1 MTEECILCYDPLCVP
16 VFRETTTDD
25 IIVEGDSSRLQCGHA
40 YHTLCLLR
48 ALQHRSACPLCNVIG
63 QMNDGGNDWW
73 HNGRIVLEGRCLEI
87 MEKVKKDKEVRE
99 GLRDYKAAAKDVM
112 SLKKDFMKRVKE
124 FKTGLRA
131 EMGVDEKVKA
141 VMKAKSSVLRLF
153 SRKAKSEGT
162 LIAGALNILPAPKVE
177 RFLLGATRFFRW
189 RMHHVF
195 N

>member
-1 MTEECILCYDPLCVP
+1 MTEECILCYDALCVP
-16 VFRETTTDD
+16 VFRENTTDD
-25 IIVEGDSSRLQCGHA
+25 IIVDGNSSRLQCGHA
-40 YHTLCLLR
+40 YHTTCVLKS
-48 ALQHRSACPLCNVIG
+48 LQYRSACPLCNVIG
-63 QMNDGGNDWW
+63 QMIDGNDWW

-87 MEKVKKDKEVRE
+87 MEKVKKDKEVKD
-99 GLRDYKAAAKDVM
+99 GLRDYKAASKDVM
-112 SLKKDFMKRVKE
+112 ALKKEFMKRVKE

-153 SRKAKSEGT
+153 ARKAKSEGT
-162 LIAGALNILPAPKVE
+162 LIAGAFNILPAYRVE
-177 RFLLGATRFFRW
+177 KFLLGATRFIRW

>member
-1 MTEECILCYDPLCVP
+1 
-16 VFRETTTDD
+16 
-25 IIVEGDSSRLQCGHA
+25 
-40 YHTLCLLR
+40 
-48 ALQHRSACPLCNVIG
+48 
-63 QMNDGGNDWW
+63 MNDGGHDWW

-112 SLKKDFMKRVKE
+112 SLKKEFMKRVKE

-153 SRKAKSEGT
+153 TRKAKSEGS
-162 LIAGALNILPAPKVE
+162 LIAGAFNILPTYRVE
-177 RFLLGATRFFRW
+177 KFLLGATRFIRW

>member
-1 MTEECILCYDPLCVP
+1 
-16 VFRETTTDD
+16 
-25 IIVEGDSSRLQCGHA
+25 
-40 YHTLCLLR
+40 
-48 ALQHRSACPLCNVIG
+48 
-63 QMNDGGNDWW
+63 
-73 HNGRIVLEGRCLEI
+73 
-87 MEKVKKDKEVRE
+87 
-99 GLRDYKAAAKDVM
+99 
-112 SLKKDFMKRVKE
+112 MKRVKE

-153 SRKAKSEGT
+153 TRKAKNEGS
-162 LIAGALNILPAPKVE
+162 LLAGALNILPAPKVE

>member
-1 MTEECILCYDPLCVP
+1 
-16 VFRETTTDD
+16 
-25 IIVEGDSSRLQCGHA
+25 
-40 YHTLCLLR
+40 
-48 ALQHRSACPLCNVIG
+48 
-63 QMNDGGNDWW
+63 MNDGGDDWW
-73 HNGRIVLEGRCLEI
+73 HNGRIVLEGRCMEI

-99 GLRDYKAAAKDVM
+99 GLRDYKAAGKDVM
-112 SLKKDFMKRVKE
+112 ALKKEFMKRVKE

-153 SRKAKSEGT
+153 TRKAKSEGS
-162 LIAGALNILPAPKVE
+162 LIAGALNIVPAHRVE
-177 RFLLGATRFFRW
+177 KFLLGATRFIRW